1 MSRSGY
7 TDEDENNTF
16 GLWRGAVASAIRGKR
31 GQSML
36 RELASALDDL
46 PEKRLASESLV
57 NEDGEFCTLG
67 ALGRKRGL
75 DMTKIDPDDRDEV
88 AKAFGVA
95 DALAAEIMYMND
107 EYFCDYEWVKVE
119 ICGPVRPNYP
129 EYGSHIVDRRV
140 LKSNVNEKRW
150 IFMREWVSKNLKL
163 VAV

>member
-7 TDEDENNTF
+7 TDEDDGTA

-75 DMTKIDPDDRDEV
+75 DMTKIDPDNRDEV
-88 AKAFGVA
+88 AKVFAVA
-95 DALAAEIMYMND
+95 DALTAEIMYMND
-107 EYFCDYEWVKVE
+107 EYFDEYEYVKVK
-119 ICGPVRPNYP
+119 IFGPVRPHYP
-129 EYGSHIVDRRV
+129 EYGSHIIEMRM
-140 LKSNVNEKRW
+140 LKKDINEKRW
-150 IFMREWVSKNLKL
+150 LFMREWVENNLKKE
-163 VAV
+163 AQS